1 MRPCAAKTMSPLRH
15 RLLATPALASAVAVL
30 VCSITSLPARAVPA
44 ECTGGERVVFA
55 CEAGSKRL
63 AVCASPVLTRDAGTL
78 QYRFGRRQTA
88 DLVYPPTGS
97 DWRAVTRGG
106 VLMFSGGGGAF
117 LAFKNRD
124 YRYVVY
130 SAVGRGWGD
139 KAGVVVER
147 AGRRVAHVGCTSAV
161 TSEIGPDLF
170 SAAGIASSDD
180 GFDLP

>member
-1 MRPCAAKTMSPLRH
+1 MSPLRH
-15 RLLATPALASAVAVL
+15 RPHAAPVLASAVVAL
-30 VCSITSLPARAVPA
+30 VCSITSLPARATPA
-44 ECTGGERVVFA
+44 DCTDGERTLFA
-55 CEAGSKRL
+55 CAAGSKRL
-63 AVCASPVLTRDAGTL
+63 AVCASPALTKDAGTL
-78 QYRFGRRQTA
+78 QYRFGRRQAA
-88 DLVYPPTGS
+88 DLAYPPTGS

-117 LAFKNRD
+117 LAFTNRD

-130 SAVGRGWGD
+130 SAVGQGWGN

-147 AGRRVAHVGCTSAV
+147 AGRRVAQVACTSAA

-170 SAAGIASSDD
+170 STAGIAPSDD

>member
-1 MRPCAAKTMSPLRH
+1 V
-15 RLLATPALASAVAVL
+15 LASAVAAL
-30 VCSITSLPARAVPA
+30 ACLITSLPARATPA
-44 ECTGGERVVFA
+44 ECTGNEHTLFA
-55 CEAGSKRL
+55 CDAGSKRL
-63 AVCASPVLTRDAGTL
+63 AVCASPVLTTGAGTL
-78 QYRFGRRQTA
+78 QYRFGRQQAA
-88 DLVYPPTGS
+88 DLAYPPAGS

-117 LAFKNRD
+117 LVFTNRD

-130 SAVGRGWGD
+130 SAVGRGWGE

-147 AGRRVAHVGCTSAV
+147 AGRRVAQVDCTSAA

-170 SAAGIASSDD
+170 STAGIAPSDG